1 VGLKGF
7 DEAILSLINQCLGV
21 EPLREDHAQ
30 TKCHNE
36 VKKGTNGY
44 LFLLSA
50 MAGSCETQI
59 MGSINKR
66 QL

>member
-36 VKKGTNGY
+36 VKKAQMGTFFY
-44 LFLLSA
+44 CQQWQDPVKHKLWDL
-50 MAGSCETQI
+50 
-59 MGSINKR
+59 
-66 QL
+66 